1 MHSFVCL
8 SVIYNIH
15 YQFLFHIII
24 VYEIATACNIMF
36 LYQVVY
42 YVVFISSFI
51 VLIQAEKHLNANGP
65 FRKRHTIGNEP
76 SPYACNRGAGISSP
90 FFPRRTKAVQDIQ
103 VSKTLYISSESIQL
117 TWTPISASCKDDFI
131 GIFYAEVPIENGK
144 YVTSL

>member
-1 MHSFVCL
+1 
-8 SVIYNIH
+8 
-15 YQFLFHIII
+15 
-24 VYEIATACNIMF
+24 MF

-51 VLIQAEKHLNANGP
+51 VLMQAEKHLNANGP
-65 FRKRHTIGNEP
+65 FRKRHTVGNEP